1 MATKKPAPKKPAP
14 KKPAPAKPAAPKATK
29 GAKAKPTSPAPRA
42 SARAAALAPLT
53 EAEEATLLTYPA
65 TYDKLPDQSVPR
77 IVSMAREVLAAARQA
92 IAILESGTRIT
103 RKDLDALAVELDRL
117 QRSEAQWSKSRD
129 ARVDPKDVAEG
140 ESLKADA
147 LAALDYW
154 LEGNEDVETRVSKIR
169 EGTGIA
175 DLADDLEKLAVLL
188 EEHASA
194 LKKADLVKGAPGRMR
209 ALAQRMTDSLT
220 GKKAD
225 VRAKTLL
232 SLRNRAFWA
241 LGARLDGICSAG
253 RYAFRKEPRKAKLFA
268 SVATRKRV
276 AKGGRVA
283 KEPVKLVPT
292 DKTS

>member
-14 KKPAPAKPAAPKATK
+14 KTPSPAKAKSKAKAPAKAAPRST
-29 GAKAKPTSPAPRA
+29 
-42 SARAAALAPLT
+42 ARAVNLAPLSP
-53 EAEEATLLTYPA
+53 ADEEKLLTYPS

-77 IVSMAREVLAAARQA
+77 IVSMAREVLSAARQA
-92 IAILESGTRIT
+92 IDTLEESTRVE
-103 RKDLDALAVELDRL
+103 RKDLDKLETDLDWL
-117 QRSEAQWSKSRD
+117 QRAEAQWSKSRD

-154 LEGNEDVETRVSKIR
+154 LEGDEDVETRVSKIR

-175 DLADDLEKLAVLL
+175 DLADDLEKLAALL
-188 EEHASA
+188 EEHTSS
-194 LKKADLVKGAPGRMR
+194 LKKADLVTNAPARMR
-209 ALAQRMTDSLT
+209 TLAQRMLDSLT

-241 LGARLDGICSAG
+241 LGARLDTICSAG

-276 AKGGRVA
+276 AKGGRAA

>member
-1 MATKKPAPKKPAP
+1 MATKKPAKNPAP
-14 KKPAPAKPAAPKATK
+14 KKSAAPE
-29 GAKAKPTSPAPRA
+29 AKARPSKKVTRPAPRQ
-42 SARAAALAPLT
+42 SARAAALVPLS
-53 EAEEATLLTYPA
+53 EAEEAVLLAFPA
-65 TYDKLPDQSVPR
+65 SYDRLPDQSVPR

-92 IAILESGTRIT
+92 IESLEASTKVT
-103 RKDLDALAVELDRL
+103 PKDLDALAVGLDRL
-117 QRSEAQWSKSRD
+117 QRAEAQWAKSRD

-154 LEGNEDVETRVSKIR
+154 LEGDEDVETRVSKIR

-175 DLADDLEKLAVLL
+175 DLADDLEKLAALL
-188 EEHASA
+188 EAHAGS
-194 LKKADLVKGAPGRMR
+194 LKKADLVKGAPARMR
-209 ALAQRMTDSLT
+209 TLAERMTDSLT

-232 SLRNRAFWA
+232 SLRNRAFWG
-241 LGARLDGICSAG
+241 LGALLDTICSAG

-276 AKGGRVA
+276 AKGGRAA